1 MNQNVGIGEGED
13 VEEMADEAVD
23 LFSDLE
29 RMRGSSDESDA
40 EVEDEVDVR
49 EWSVSL
55 DSL

>member
-1 MNQNVGIGEGED
+1 MNQNVDIGQGED

-23 LFSDLE
+23 LFGDLE